1 MNWFKSIWFKI
12 RKSNGLPTNNVLIP
26 IQEKIDPIV
35 DIDLP
40 KPKRKRVSKTKEVKV
55 IIK

>member
-1 MNWFKSIWFKI
+1 MNWFTSIWFKI

-26 IQEKIDPIV
+26 IEDRTEPIV

-40 KPKRKRVSKTKEVKV
+40 KPKRKRVTKPKEVKV
-55 IIK
+55 IVK